1 MFLSDLTYSVQVSPE
16 RTSFFSLSVVETS
29 FVVSLSLLKSSQ
41 ISVRPIIRGQDMKI
55 IERNYAISEQL
66 DDKTEREI
74 CIICSYK
81 NFKGR
86 VCSEE
91 LCNRQ

>member
-1 MFLSDLTYSVQVSPE
+1 
-16 RTSFFSLSVVETS
+16 
-29 FVVSLSLLKSSQ
+29 
-41 ISVRPIIRGQDMKI
+41 MKI